1 MKRKKQ
7 RQSQKA
13 IEDYN
18 NIKADIKKLKAKDEA
33 SEKTIKAKEKL

>member
-1 MKRKKQ
+1 MKRKKLKTKP
-7 RQSQKA
+7 KA